1 MQAPWLN
8 SIGDWNPQFLRECRG
23 RLKPRSIAAAI
34 TLSAIAQLLMY
45 LSFVQRAQWTRDHLI
60 DWGGLWTAMIWLM
73 TYGLIAIGSYFL
85 INDITQED
93 RLGTLNFIRLSPR
106 PGQEI
111 LWGKLLGVPILCYL
125 AVAVA
130 IPLHGIAA
138 MLGGVG
144 LVYFLSFYLM
154 LLAGAIFFF
163 SAALLIGFL
172 TSSRRVV
179 AGQQSAAA
187 LAFTIPLV
195 LSGIPAYLNW
205 NFQTVW
211 RDAPGSNS
219 SWRPEIQWV
228 YLPLSSNLWL
238 AHFFTL
244 VVFGIGTAF
253 LWRMLLRR
261 FLTPRS
267 TAMSKRMSYALVAF
281 LEVVVLGFAL
291 HSRVTPAGRLYINFP
306 GLYIFNFLL
315 FLGLIFIL
323 CPLRQELLDWLR
335 FRYSV
340 HGESTL
346 SSPQRFSWLGALRDL
361 VWVDSSPGVVAIAL
375 NLLIVNALVLPCWML
390 LTDLGIM
397 FPMQSLLTL
406 ASVSMAVLIE
416 TAVIQWIFTSKIRNP
431 GTWAAGILGVWL
443 TVPITILNILQV
455 TPDKIPAAQF
465 VFTILG
471 YPFTNLARPSTGWM
485 VAGLI
490 LQGVLLVFLM
500 GQLQRKLRQLTPN
513 AQSILT
519 PGIQG

>member
-8 SIGDWNPQFLRECRG
+8 SIADWNPQFLRECRG
-23 RLKPRSIAAAI
+23 RLKTRSIAAAI
-34 TLSAIAQLLMY
+34 TLSVIAQLLVY
-45 LSFVQRAQWTRDHLI
+45 LSFVQRAQWTIDHLM
-60 DWGGLWTAMIWLM
+60 DWGGLWAAMIWLM

-138 MLGGVG
+138 ILGGVG
-144 LVYFLSFYLM
+144 LVYFVSFYIM
-154 LLAGAIFFF
+154 LLVGAIFFF

-187 LAFTIPLV
+187 LAFTIPLA

-219 SWRPEIQWV
+219 SWRPTFQWV

-238 AHFFTL
+238 AHLFTL
-244 VVFGIGTAF
+244 VVLGIGTAF

-261 FLTPRS
+261 FLTPHS

-281 LEVVVLGFAL
+281 LEVVLLGFAL
-291 HSRVTPAGRLYINFP
+291 HSQVTPAERVYVNFP

-335 FRYSV
+335 FRYAV
-340 HGESTL
+340 HGEHTQT
-346 SSPQRFSWLGALRDL
+346 SPQRFSWLGALRDL

-375 NLLIVNALVLPCWML
+375 NLLIVNALVLPWVL
-390 LTDLGIM
+390 LNDFGSQ
-397 FPMQSLLTL
+397 FPIKIALAL

-416 TAVIQWIFTSKIRNP
+416 TAVIQWIFTTKIRNP
-431 GTWAAGILGVWL
+431 GTWAAGILGIWL
-443 TVPITILNILQV
+443 TVPIAILNILQV
-455 TPDKIPAAQF
+455 NPDKMPASQL

-471 YPFTNLARPSTGWM
+471 YPFTNLARPETGWLI
-485 VAGLI
+485 AGLVM
-490 LQGVLLVFLM
+490 QCVLLVFLM
-500 GQLQRKLRQLTPN
+500 WQLKRKLQQLTPN
-513 AQSILT
+513 TQGLQRT
-519 PGIQG
+519 P